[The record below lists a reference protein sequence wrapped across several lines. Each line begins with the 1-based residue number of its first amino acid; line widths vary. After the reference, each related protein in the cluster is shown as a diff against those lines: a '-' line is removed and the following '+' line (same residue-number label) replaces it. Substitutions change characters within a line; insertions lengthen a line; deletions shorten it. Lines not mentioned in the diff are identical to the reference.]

1 MPDWPVIAK
10 FIGGDLWRTAALAL
24 LGMCVSMALWI
35 FGLPLIGGGLLAKLD
50 RITALNASNVES
62 HRATKRFY
70 RAAMEQAQRLE
81 QARLARVAA
90 EQERIND
97 RAQED
102 YDRRLAAL
110 RARYDSLR
118 AQGRASAA
126 GAAGGEQVPALPY
139 PAFGPDA
146 AAGTDGLSLAERYEC
161 SATAIQLDELISWV
175 EDQSKVKV
183 ND

>member
-1 MPDWPVIAK
+1 MIAK

-90 EQERIND
+90 EQERINE
-97 RAQED
+97 RAQES
-102 YDRRLAAL
+102 YDRRLTDL
-110 RARYDSLR
+110 RTRYDRLR
-118 AQGRASAA
+118 AQGRAGAASAA
-126 GAAGGEQVPALPY
+126 GAEPMPSLPY
-139 PAFGPDA
+139 PAFGADA
-146 AAGTDGLSLAERYEC
+146 AAGADGLPLAERYEC
-161 SATAIQLDELISWV
+161 SATALQLDELITWV
-175 EDQSKVKV
+175 DAQTKVKV